1 MECADLTQAR
11 GKTCIQRGCEGLNVS
26 GGIVE
31 ALNYFW
37 VESCKFCRMLMP
49 EIQLRFRLNVGYEG
63 DPGYEGLQALQTNLV
78 YALDSSVLRRDF
90 PVITYVICSP
100 Y

>member
-11 GKTCIQRGCEGLNVS
+11 GKTCIQRDCEGVKGS
-26 GGIVE
+26 GGIAE

-49 EIQLRFRLNVGYEG
+49 EIQLRFRLNVGDG
-63 DPGYEGLQALQTNLV
+63 GYEGLQVLQTNFV
-78 YALDSSVLRRDF
+78 YALDSSVLR
-90 PVITYVICSP
+90 
-100 Y
+100 